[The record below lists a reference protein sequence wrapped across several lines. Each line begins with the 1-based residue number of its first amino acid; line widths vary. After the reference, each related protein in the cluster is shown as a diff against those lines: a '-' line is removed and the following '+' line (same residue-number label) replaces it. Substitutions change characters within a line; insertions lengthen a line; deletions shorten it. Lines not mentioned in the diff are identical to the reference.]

1 MIYYIKI
8 WLENFSFLE
17 FFMIDLSLLRRN
29 DADIIAGV
37 LKKDPRFDIESLI
50 EADKSFRAISI
61 EVESLR
67 EEKNKLASQAKSG
80 FTDEIRLQSIEIGKT
95 LKNKEQDLKSA
106 EELFK
111 NLYASCPNPAETDV
125 PAGNKEANSVVREF
139 GKKAE
144 FDFEPQSHVELGNNL
159 NWFDFE
165 AASRMAG
172 SNFALYKGDAVKLL
186 YSLTNLMLKNNIKHG
201 FNPILPPYVVN
212 TRSLEA
218 AGQLPKFADGVYKIQ
233 DEDLYLSPTS
243 EVSLT
248 NMYRDMI
255 LDRAELPVRMTSWT
269 SCFRREAGGYGS
281 AERGL
286 IRIHEF
292 EKLELYSIVTP
303 EESAQELDKMI
314 AAAENI
320 LQDLGLHYRVSLLAA
335 QDTSFQ
341 SVKTYDIEVWMPGQ
355 KSYYE
360 VSSASNCHAF
370 QARRGGIRYREFKGG
385 KTGYP
390 HTLNASSLA
399 LPRLMVALMETYQQA
414 DGSIVLPDII
424 KKQGLFE

>member
-1 MIYYIKI
+1 
-8 WLENFSFLE
+8 
-17 FFMIDLSLLRRN
+17 MIDLAALRHN
-29 DADIIAGV
+29 EDDIIARIV
-37 LKKDPRFDIESLI
+37 KKDPRFDVQALLS
-50 EADKSFRAISI
+50 ADKAFRAISL
-61 EVESLR
+61 EVEALR
-67 EEKNKLASQAKSG
+67 EAKNKLADQAKTG
-80 FTDEIRLQSIEIGKT
+80 FTDEIRLQSVEIGKS
-95 LKNKEQDLKSA
+95 LKEKEQEFKTL
-106 EELFK
+106 ETVFK
-111 NLYASCPNPAETDV
+111 NLYESCPNPAELDV
-125 PAGNKEANSVVREF
+125 PTGNKEANVVVREI
-139 GKKAE
+139 GSKPM
-144 FDFEPQSHVELGNNL
+144 FDFEPQSHVELGNKL
-159 NWFDFE
+159 EWFDFE
-165 AASRMAG
+165 AAARMTG

-186 YSLTNLMLKNNIKHG
+186 YSLTHLMLKNNMKHG
-201 FNPILPPYVVN
+201 FHPILPPYLVN

-218 AGQLPKFADGVYKIQ
+218 AGQLPKFADGVYKVEN
-233 DEDLYLSPTS
+233 EDLYLSPTS
-243 EVSLT
+243 EVNLT

-255 LDRAELPVRMTSWT
+255 LDRGQLPVRMTSWT

-303 EESAQELDKMI
+303 EESAAELEKMV

-320 LQDLGLHYRVSLLAA
+320 LQMLGLHYRVSLLAA

-341 SVKTYDIEVWMPGQ
+341 SVKTFDIEVWMPGQ
-355 KSYYE
+355 KAYYE

-385 KTGYP
+385 KTVYP

-399 LPRLMVALMETYQQA
+399 LPRLMVAIMETYQQA
-414 DGSIVLPDII
+414 DGSIELPDII

>member
-1 MIYYIKI
+1 MII
-8 WLENFSFLE
+8 LGDC
-17 FFMIDLSLLRRN
+17 MIDLHALRSN
-29 DADIIAGV
+29 QADIIQGIE
-37 LKKDPRFDIESLI
+37 KKDPTFNVQALI
-50 EADKSFRAISI
+50 AADKNFRQLSVEI
-61 EVESLR
+61 ESLR
-67 EEKNKLASQAKSG
+67 EEKNKLADLAKTG
-80 FTDEIRLQSIEIGKT
+80 FTQEIRERSLQLSAL
-95 LKNKEQDLKSA
+95 LKDKEQDLKHC
-106 EELFK
+106 ETVFK
-111 NLYASCPNPAETDV
+111 NLYESCPNPAQDDV
-125 PAGNKEANSVVREF
+125 PVGNKEANVVVRQF
-139 GKKAE
+139 GTQAV

-159 NWFDFE
+159 EWFDFQ
-165 AASRMAG
+165 AATRMTG

-186 YSLTNLMLKNNIKHG
+186 YSLTHLMLKNNIRYG
-201 FNPILPPYVVN
+201 FHPILPPYLVN
-212 TRSLEA
+212 TRSLQA

-243 EVSLT
+243 EVNLT

-255 LDRAELPVRMTSWT
+255 LDRAQLPVRMTSWT

-281 AERGL
+281 TERGL

-303 EESAQELDKMI
+303 EESGQELDKMV
-314 AAAENI
+314 ACAENI
-320 LQDLGLHYRVSLLAA
+320 LQMLGLHYRVSLLAA

-355 KSYYE
+355 KAYYE

-370 QARRGGIRYREFKGG
+370 QARRGGIRYRECKGG
-385 KTGYP
+385 KTVYA

-414 DGSIVLPDII
+414 DGSIALPDII
-424 KKQGLFE
+424 KQQGLFE

>member
-1 MIYYIKI
+1 M
-8 WLENFSFLE
+8 E
-17 FFMIDLSLLRRN
+17 FYMIDLAQLRNNEHNIVAR
-29 DADIIAGV
+29 IE
-37 LKKDPRFDIESLI
+37 KKDPRFNIQALLD
-50 EADKSFRAISI
+50 ADKAFRAIST
-61 EVESLR
+61 EVDALR
-67 EEKNKLASQAKSG
+67 EEKNKLASQAKQQV
-80 FTDEIRLQSIEIGKT
+80 TDEIRSRSIEISKI
-95 LKNKEQDLKSA
+95 LKQKEQELALA
-106 EELFK
+106 EAEFK
-111 NLYASCPNPAETDV
+111 NLYASCPNPAEEDV
-125 PAGNKEANSVVREF
+125 PTGNKEANVVVREI
-139 GKKAE
+139 GAKPT

-159 NWFDFE
+159 GWFDFE
-165 AASRMAG
+165 AAARMTG

-186 YSLTNLMLKNNIKHG
+186 YSLTMLMLKNNIKHG
-201 FNPILPPYVVN
+201 FTPILPPYLVN
-212 TRSLEA
+212 TKSLEA
-218 AGQLPKFADGVYKIQ
+218 AGQLPKFADGVYKVEN
-233 DEDLYLSPTS
+233 EDLYLSPTS
-243 EVSLT
+243 EVNLT

-255 LDRAELPVRMTSWT
+255 LDRAQLPVRMTAWT

-303 EESAQELDKMI
+303 EESAKELEKMV

-320 LQDLGLHYRVSLLAA
+320 LQMLGLHYRVSLLAA

-355 KSYYE
+355 KAYYE

-385 KTGYP
+385 KTVHA

-414 DGSIVLPDII
+414 DGSIELPAVI
-424 KKQGLFE
+424 KEQGLFE

>member
-1 MIYYIKI
+1 
-8 WLENFSFLE
+8 
-17 FFMIDLSLLRRN
+17 MIDLASLRHN
-29 DADIIAGV
+29 EGDIVARI
-37 LKKDPRFDIESLI
+37 LLKDPKFDVQGLI
-50 EADKSFRAISI
+50 AADKAFRALSL

-67 EEKNKLASQAKSG
+67 EEKNKLADQAKIG
-80 FTDEIRLQSIEIGKT
+80 FTQELRLQSIEIGRL
-95 LKNKEQDLKSA
+95 LKEKEQVLKSVEA
-106 EELFK
+106 DFK
-111 NLYASCPNPAETDV
+111 NLYESCPNPAQADV
-125 PAGNKEANSVVREF
+125 PAGNKEANKVVREF
-139 GKKAE
+139 GSKRI

-159 NWFDFE
+159 EWFDFE
-165 AASRMAG
+165 AAARMTG

-186 YSLTNLMLKNNIKHG
+186 YSLTHLMLKNNISYG
-201 FNPILPPYVVN
+201 FHPILPPYLVN

-218 AGQLPKFADGVYKIQ
+218 AGQLPKFADGVYKIEN
-233 DEDLYLSPTS
+233 EDLYLSPTS
-243 EVSLT
+243 EVNLT

-255 LDRAELPVRMTSWT
+255 LDRGQLPVRMTAWT

-303 EESAQELDKMI
+303 EESAQELDKMV

-320 LQDLGLHYRVSLLAA
+320 LQMLGLHYRVSLLAA

-370 QARRGGIRYREFKGG
+370 QARRGGIRYRECKGG
-385 KTGYP
+385 KTIYA

-414 DGSIVLPDII
+414 DGTIELPDII
-424 KKQGLFE
+424 KKQGLFS

>member
-1 MIYYIKI
+1 
-8 WLENFSFLE
+8 
-17 FFMIDLSLLRRN
+17 MIDLASLRHN
-29 DADIIAGV
+29 EADIVARI
-37 LKKDPRFDIESLI
+37 LKKDPKFDVQGLI
-50 EADKSFRAISI
+50 AADKAFRALSL

-67 EEKNKLASQAKSG
+67 EEKNKLADQAKTG
-80 FTDEIRLQSIEIGKT
+80 FTEDLRLRSIEIGKL
-95 LKNKEQDLKSA
+95 LKDKEQILKSV
-106 EELFK
+106 ESDFK
-111 NLYASCPNPAETDV
+111 NLYASCPNPAEADV
-125 PAGNKEANSVVREF
+125 PAGNKEANTVVREF
-139 GKKAE
+139 STKAV

-159 NWFDFE
+159 GWFDFE
-165 AASRMAG
+165 AAARMTG

-186 YSLTNLMLKNNIKHG
+186 YSLTHLMLKNNIAYG
-201 FNPILPPYVVN
+201 FHPILPPYLVN

-218 AGQLPKFADGVYKIQ
+218 AGQLPKFADGVYKVEN
-233 DEDLYLSPTS
+233 EDLYLSPTS
-243 EVSLT
+243 EVNLT

-255 LDRAELPVRMTSWT
+255 LERGQLPVRMTSWT

-292 EKLELYSIVTP
+292 EKIELYSIVTP
-303 EESAQELDKMI
+303 EESAQELDKMV

-320 LQDLGLHYRVSLLAA
+320 LQMLGLHYRVSLLAA

-370 QARRGGIRYREFKGG
+370 QARRGGIRYRECKGG
-385 KTGYP
+385 KTVYA

-414 DGSIVLPDII
+414 DGSIQLPDII